1 MACSNVGIVRLKR
14 IRADRVV
21 RTATDVGPARLGV
34 ARRFGWAALLG
45 LVVAVG
51 SLVGAPASAAEDTRG
66 QVLWTGGCGGRYA
79 VETAKGQSLLEW
91 YGGTEPKKGDT
102 LAGDLDSRGFKEL
115 RIGTGVGKTRAYIDL
130 VLATEVGVAEKLKK
144 ACPYTP

>member
-1 MACSNVGIVRLKR
+1 MACSNIGDTRSQR
-14 IRADRVV
+14 IRAGR
-21 RTATDVGPARLGV
+21 
-34 ARRFGWAALLG
+34 ARRGAARGFGWTALLG
-45 LVVAVG
+45 LAAVAG
-51 SLVGAPASAAEDTRG
+51 SVLSAPARAAEDTRG
-66 QVLWTGGCGGRYA
+66 QVLWTGGCGGRYV

-115 RIGTGVGKTRAYIDL
+115 RIGTGAGKTRAYIDL
-130 VLATEVGVAEKLKK
+130 VLATDAGVAEKLKK